1 MIRSSQA
8 VNYFLHTGHLNI
20 DGLKMSKSL
29 KNFITIRQTL
39 EKFTP
44 NQVRM
49 CFLLHKWNTTMNY
62 SDGALDEARAKEK
75 LFNNFFQNVKTRLRT
90 QPVDAPERWQDRE
103 VALNKEL
110 MDCREAVRES
120 LCDDFNT
127 EGAMRAL
134 EGLVRAYNQY
144 AEDGKP
150 IVAPLVTSCGE
161 FVSNMFRVFGLIEP
175 EVCIGFPENEYSENT
190 IGPLVN
196 IVSSQRDE
204 CMDYCDA

>member
-1 MIRSSQA
+1 
-8 VNYFLHTGHLNI
+8 
-20 DGLKMSKSL
+20 MSKSL

-39 EKFTP
+39 ANFTP

-90 QPVDAPERWQDRE
+90 QPVNAPERWEKRE
-103 VALNKEL
+103 VDLNKEL

-144 AEDGKP
+144 AEDDKP

-175 EVCIGFPENEYSENT
+175 EVRIGSSENEGGESVIE
-190 IGPLVN
+190 PLVN

-204 CMDYCDA
+204 CMD